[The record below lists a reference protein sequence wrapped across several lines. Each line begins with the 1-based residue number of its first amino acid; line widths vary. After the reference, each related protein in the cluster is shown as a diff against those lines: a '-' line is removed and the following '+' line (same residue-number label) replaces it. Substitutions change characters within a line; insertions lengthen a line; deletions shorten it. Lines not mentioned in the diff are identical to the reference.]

1 MNILNT
7 IESFIN
13 RYQTFIH
20 AKRQVH
26 YWNNVF
32 KQNIKSLGGGNLT
45 NTQESQ
51 IKTLYSKYCRISTVY
66 HRFYTLAT
74 GKFDA
79 RYIPDDLYY
88 AYIDPFYNDWGR
100 AVHIDHKGYY
110 RLMFPGAKQ
119 PTLLVY
125 RMNGYWY
132 DKDGNLIDC
141 NEAIRICRSVKT
153 CFVKQATESE
163 GGHGIT
169 FMDNSQ
175 DDEARI
181 VEVFENTKFDLV
193 VQAGL
198 EQSNILSAIYESS
211 VNTIRLYTL
220 FKRDGSVKLYS
231 VILRMGINGAK
242 VDNASSG
249 GITVGVEGD
258 GRLKRYAYNAKGVRF
273 DKHPTSGV
281 CFNDYII
288 PNFEKV
294 KTLVLNQALNFPHFR
309 IISWDVAIDKDNEPV
324 IIEANLRFGEIDF
337 HQLNNGPLF
346 GDDTEEILKE
356 VFGSHK

>member
-1 MNILNT
+1 
-7 IESFIN
+7 
-13 RYQTFIH
+13 
-20 AKRQVH
+20 
-26 YWNNVF
+26 
-32 KQNIKSLGGGNLT
+32 
-45 NTQESQ
+45 
-51 IKTLYSKYCRISTVY
+51 
-66 HRFYTLAT
+66 
-74 GKFDA
+74 
-79 RYIPDDLYY
+79 
-88 AYIDPFYNDWGR
+88 
-100 AVHIDHKGYY
+100 
-110 RLMFPGAKQ
+110 MFPGAKQ

-125 RMNGYWY
+125 RMNSYWY
-132 DKDGNLIDC
+132 DKDGSLIDC

-181 VEVFENTKFDLV
+181 VEVFNNTKFDLV

-198 EQSNILSAIYESS
+198 EQSNILSAINESS

-249 GITVGVEGD
+249 GITVGVEED
-258 GRLKRYAYNAKGVRF
+258 GRLKKYAYNAKGVRF

-281 CFNDYII
+281 RFNDYII
-288 PNFEKV
+288 PNFDKV
-294 KTLVLNQALNFPHFR
+294 KALVLSQALNFPHFR

-356 VFGSHK
+356 VFCSHK

>member
-1 MNILNT
+1 MT
-7 IESFIN
+7 YS
-13 RYQTFIH
+13 
-20 AKRQVH
+20 
-26 YWNNVF
+26 
-32 KQNIKSLGGGNLT
+32 
-45 NTQESQ
+45 QESQ
-51 IKTLYSKYCRISTVY
+51 VKKLYSRYHRASTVS

-79 RYIPDDLYY
+79 RYMPDSLYY
-88 AYIDPFYNDWGR
+88 AYIEPFYNDWEK

-110 RLMFPGAKQ
+110 RLMFPRANQ
-119 PTLLVY
+119 PELLAY

-132 DKDGNLIDC
+132 DKEGNLISVM
-141 NEAIRICRSVKT
+141 EAIRFCRSVRT

-163 GGHGIT
+163 GGHGVT
-169 FMDNSQ
+169 FIDHTIEDDSKLIQVFDN
-175 DDEARI
+175 
-181 VEVFENTKFDLV
+181 THFDLV
-193 VQAGL
+193 VQADL
-198 EQSNILSAIYESS
+198 IQCKTLSAINESS

-220 FKRDGSVKLYS
+220 LKRDGTVKLYS
-231 VILRMGINGAK
+231 VILRMGINGSK

-249 GITVGVEGD
+249 GITVGVEAD
-258 GRLKRYAYNAKGVRF
+258 GRLKQYAYNAKGVRF

-281 CFNDYII
+281 HFNQYVI

-294 KTLVLNQALNFPHFR
+294 KALVMKQALDFPHFR
-309 IISWDVAIDKDNEPV
+309 IVSWDVAIDNNDEPV

-356 VFGSHK
+356 VFGSEGQTKGQGAGH